1 MAWPTPATPVTPC
14 VEWTQPS
21 GTPSPLLDAAQ
32 FYTAA
37 RRNAGACPC
46 GPVIARLRHMTVRA
60 PLALRAETTPYVSP
74 QLKTVNREGRCV
86 EVLSL
91 LKYENRSSH
100 FQPSNINS
108 NYIACTRHAHRAP
121 PQMTLLEPPYRGA
134 RTAGRAAV
142 QVVRVA
148 IDQELPPAR
157 EVRPRTVLLGDA
169 ERLPPAFGSG

>member
-108 NYIACTRHAHRAP
+108 NYSVHSARAQSAAANDLTGTSISRRAHSWP
-121 PQMTLLEPPYRGA
+121 GCGA
-134 RTAGRAAV
+134 GGPSRDRPGA
-142 QVVRVA
+142 
-148 IDQELPPAR
+148 PAR
-157 EVRPRTVLLGDA
+157 ARSAAAHGAPR
-169 ERLPPAFGSG
+169 